1 MSGTRTVQMGDRGRL
16 VVPADIRER
25 GGLVAGTPLVLI
37 ETPSGLVLMTREQ
50 LTTRVRTQLAGT
62 DLAAELLSDRRAASE
77 LEDRPA

>member
-1 MSGTRTVQMGDRGRL
+1 MGDRGRL